1 MNNQWAATSNAEW
14 RVGTCTFALIRATL
28 SNQRASVVVNLWGA
42 GSVREKVWKGGG
54 GLITRSPYWTFYV
67 KTFLLMR
74 SLSWMGEKFG
84 SEKAKLKSNKKCSG
98 KYILS
103 QVQNK
108 VSVFRFRSFV
118 NIQHYFSQLC
128 LMLGDR
134 KYNNRLNSNHLEP
147 RIVFNIFDPSSNLF
161 EGNNRAIK

>member
-1 MNNQWAATSNAEW
+1 MPSNAEW
-14 RVGTCTFALIRATL
+14 RVGTCTFALIRVTL
-28 SNQRASVVVNLWGA
+28 SNRRASVVVNVWGRGGGGDA
-42 GSVREKVWKGGG
+42 GSVREKVWKR
-54 GLITRSPYWTFYV
+54 GLIMRSPSWTFYV
-67 KTFLLMR
+67 NTFLLMR

-134 KYNNRLNSNHLEP
+134 KYNNRLNSNHLKP

-161 EGNNRAIK
+161 